1 MRFIFSFFKKIAALV
16 YPPLKYM
23 RAAYSQ
29 EGEDLVLLSY
39 FEDEPQGYKG
49 FYVDI
54 GAHHPYRFS
63 NTYIFY
69 NMGWHGLNIDASPGS
84 MKPFRKCRKRDI
96 NLELGIGAKPGTMTF
111 YCFNEPALN
120 TFDKEIAMSR
130 NGKNAYEIISETQV
144 EVRTLEQVLDA
155 HVPPNTKIDFL
166 TLDAEGF
173 DFVILA
179 SNNWK
184 KYKPGFIVTE
194 IVSDGRI
201 SNEIV
206 QLLSSHGYRQL
217 VQSSRSSIF
226 KLESETRN

>member
-1 MRFIFSFFKKIAALV
+1 MRYIFSFLKKIAALV
-16 YPPLKYM
+16 YPPIKYM
-23 RAAYSQ
+23 RPAFSQ

-39 FEDEPQGYKG
+39 FDNGQQGYKG

-69 NMGWHGLNIDASPGS
+69 TMGWRGINIDASPGS
-84 MKPFRKCRKRDI
+84 MKPFRRSRTRDI
-96 NLELGIGAKPGTMTF
+96 NLELGIGSEPGSLTF

-130 NGKNAYEIISETQV
+130 NGKDGYKIISEKV
-144 EVRTLEQVLDA
+144 VDVRTLAQVLDE
-155 HVPPNTKIDFL
+155 HVPANTKIDFL

-173 DFVILA
+173 DFLILA

-184 KYKPGFIVTE
+184 KYRPGFIITEVVSQGNTNTE
-194 IVSDGRI
+194 IAH
-201 SNEIV
+201 
-206 QLLSSHGYRQL
+206 LLLAQGYRQL
-217 VQSSRSSIF
+217 VQTSRSSIF
-226 KLESETRN
+226 RLEQEK